1 MFINTK
7 TQEVLQY
14 YQLQQQPGFE
24 GVGWP
29 YDQTVSGIDEIIAE
43 NGYARFQE
51 TPAPAVDENHIAEI
65 GGAVLVDGQ
74 WQREWKVRE
83 KTDADR
89 QAEYELALE
98 GVRMARAAEY
108 PPIGDQLDAIMKWL
122 ATETEFNVPTELKSL
137 AMKCMSVKAKHPKP
151 TEE

>member
-7 TQEVLQY
+7 TQEILTY
-14 YQLQQQPGFE
+14 WQLQQQPEFD

-29 YDQTVSGIDEIIAE
+29 HDQTVSGIDDLLAE
-43 NGYARFQE
+43 NGYARFFE
-51 TPAPAVDENHIAEI
+51 TTSPAVDENHVAEA
-65 GGAVLVDGQ
+65 GGAVFLDGQ
-74 WQREWKVRE
+74 WTREWKVRE
-83 KTDADR
+83 KADADR
-89 QAEYELALE
+89 QADQALALE
-98 GVRMARAAEY
+98 IVRMARAAEY
-108 PPIGDQLDAIMKWL
+108 PPIGDQLDALMKWL